1 MFLKVNF
8 EAKERNPNICSK
20 VSRLKEPGLARQ
32 TWTNIK
38 GNYSERRRKKSP
50 HWWINRAW
58 DSYSLLRF
66 ARMHFEGNTSQMQTG
81 KQLLQ
86 VNMIVVNADQNAKP
100 LLLAFSNF
108 VKSADWEWNWIV
120 SAQQMRNS
128 PSMLGPQKTGEKIW
142 IIWS

>member
-38 GNYSERRRKKSP
+38 GNYSERRRNL
-50 HWWINRAW
+50 HNHDQIEL
-58 DSYSLLRF
+58 DIHILCLDLRGCIL
-66 ARMHFEGNTSQMQTG
+66 REIHHRCKQE

-108 VKSADWEWNWIV
+108 VKSAD
-120 SAQQMRNS
+120 
-128 PSMLGPQKTGEKIW
+128 
-142 IIWS
+142 